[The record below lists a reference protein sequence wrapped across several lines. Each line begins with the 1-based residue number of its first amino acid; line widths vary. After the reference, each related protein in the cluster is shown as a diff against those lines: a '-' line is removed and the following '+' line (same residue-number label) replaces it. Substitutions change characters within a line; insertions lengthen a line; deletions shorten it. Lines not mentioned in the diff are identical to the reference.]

1 MRANAVQALAPSPQI
16 RAEVTGL
23 ATPTNGISASGKV
36 IGPAATAAEVSWRH
50 WLGFSIL
57 LIGQFMAVLDIQIV
71 ASSLGELRASLGATV
86 EEIALIQSTYLVAEV
101 IMIPLSA
108 WLARLLSIRIM
119 FAGSAACFVVASL
132 LCASAWNLESMLV
145 FRALQGFCAGAL
157 TPLSFATIFFMFP
170 RSKHAIGVAIAGMI
184 TTTGIT
190 LGPIVGGWVTL
201 TFSWHWIF
209 LMNIVPGLI
218 VVFGV
223 LALIDVDR
231 PQPHILPQ
239 IDIPGVVLAG
249 LFLGSL
255 VILFDKGPENDWFDT
270 PWVARLSIVM
280 IISGGLFLWRELT
293 CRYPV
298 IELRLFKDGTFA
310 AGCICSFILGAV
322 IVGSAYLSPAMLSTV
337 RQFNSQQIGTVMM
350 FTGAAQV
357 FLAPVASYMVQRM
370 AARIVL
376 GIGLSILITSLVLHG
391 QMTSE
396 MGLDQLAFPQFLRGL
411 GIMMCFM
418 PITIVAI
425 GSVPLSDVRT
435 ASSLFNL
442 FRSLGGAIGLALITT
457 FQEFRFDFHR
467 ERLLAQVGEG
477 GVVAG
482 QWLSGL
488 QQRIEDVYGATSN
501 PEAAALKIMNGFI
514 EREVWALTF
523 NDMWVGMAIYCG
535 IALLI
540 LPFLPD
546 HVRQQSD

>member
-1 MRANAVQALAPSPQI
+1 MSDTAAP
-16 RAEVTGL
+16 V
-23 ATPTNGISASGKV
+23 NGISASGKV
-36 IGPAATAAEVSWRH
+36 VGPAPTAETVSWRH
-50 WLGFSIL
+50 WLGFSVL
-57 LIGQFMAVLDIQIV
+57 LVGQFMAVLDIQIV

-86 EEIALIQSTYLVAEV
+86 EEIALIQSTYLVGEV

-119 FAGSAACFVVASL
+119 FAGSAALFVVTSL

-145 FRALQGFCAGAL
+145 FRAMQGFCAGAL

-170 RSKHAIGVAIAGMI
+170 RSKHAIGVAIAGLI
-184 TTTGIT
+184 TTMGIT
-190 LGPIVGGWVTL
+190 LGPVVGGWVTL

-209 LMNIVPGLI
+209 LMNVVPGFI

-231 PQPHILPQ
+231 PQLHILPQ
-239 IDIPGVVLAG
+239 IDIPGVILAG

-255 VILFDKGPENDWFDT
+255 VVLFDKGPENDWFDT
-270 PWVARLSIVM
+270 PWITRLFILMVV
-280 IISGGLFLWRELT
+280 SGLLFLWRELT
-293 CRYPV
+293 YRYPV
-298 IELRLFKDGTFA
+298 VELRLFTDKAFA
-310 AGCICSFILGAV
+310 AGCVCSFVLGAA

-337 RQFNSQQIGTVMM
+337 RHFNSQQIGTVMM

-357 FLAPVASYMVQRM
+357 FLAPLASYMVQRL

-376 GIGLSILITSLVLHG
+376 GIGLSILIISLFWHG

-396 MGLDQLAFPQFLRGL
+396 MGLEQLAIPQFLRGL

-425 GSVPLSDVRT
+425 GSVPLSDVRS

-442 FRSLGGAIGLALITT
+442 FRSLGGAVGLALITT
-457 FQEFRFDFHR
+457 YQESRFDFHR
-467 ERLLAQVGEG
+467 ERLLATVGEG
-477 GVVAG
+477 GIAAE
-482 QWLSGL
+482 QWLAGL
-488 QQRIEDVYGATSN
+488 QQRIQDAYGAVSN
-501 PEAAALKIMNGFI
+501 PEAAALKIMNTFI
-514 EREVWALTF
+514 EREVWVLTF
-523 NDMWVGMAIYCG
+523 NDMWMAMAFYCG
-535 IALLI
+535 LAGLF

-546 HVRQQSD
+546 RIRELKDE

>member
-1 MRANAVQALAPSPQI
+1 MSDAALPA
-16 RAEVTGL
+16 
-23 ATPTNGISASGKV
+23 NGISASGKV
-36 IGPAATAAEVSWRH
+36 IGPAPTDDTVNWRH

-57 LIGQFMAVLDIQIV
+57 LVGQFMAVLDIQIV

-119 FAGSAACFVVASL
+119 FAASAAFFVVTSV

-145 FRALQGFCAGAL
+145 FRAMQGFSAGAL

-209 LMNIVPGLI
+209 FMNIVPGLI

-231 PQPHILPQ
+231 PQLHILPQ

-270 PWVARLSIVM
+270 PWITRLTVVM
-280 IISGGLFLWRELT
+280 VISGILFLWRELT

-298 IELRLFKDGTFA
+298 IELRLFTDSTFA
-310 AGCICSFILGAV
+310 AECICSFVLGAA

-337 RQFNSQQIGTVMM
+337 RHFNSQQIGTVMM

-357 FLAPVASYMVQRM
+357 LLAPLASYMVQRL
-370 AARIVL
+370 AARVVL
-376 GIGLSILITSLVLHG
+376 GIGLSILITSLIWHG

-396 MGLDQLAFPQFLRGL
+396 MGLDQLAVPQFLRGL

-425 GSVPLSDVRT
+425 GSVPLADVRT

-457 FQEFRFDFHR
+457 FQESRFDFHR
-467 ERLLAQVGEG
+467 ERLLARVGEG
-477 GVVAG
+477 GLAAE
-482 QWLSGL
+482 QWLTGL
-488 QQRIEDVYGATSN
+488 QQRIQDAFGSAPN
-501 PEAAALKIMNGFI
+501 PEAAALKIMNTII
-514 EREVWALTF
+514 EREVWVLTF
-523 NDMWVGMAIYCG
+523 NDMWMAMAFYCG
-535 IALLI
+535 LSALF

-546 HVRQQSD
+546 RIRQQPDE

>member
-1 MRANAVQALAPSPQI
+1 M
-16 RAEVTGL
+16 TGL
-23 ATPTNGISASGKV
+23 ALPTNGISATGKV
-36 IGPAATAAEVSWRH
+36 VGPAATGDTVTWRH
-50 WLGFSIL
+50 WIGFSVL

-71 ASSLGELRASLGATV
+71 ASSLGELRASLSATV

-119 FAGSAACFVVASL
+119 FAGSAACFVITSL

-145 FRALQGFCAGAL
+145 FRAMQGFCAGAL

-190 LGPIVGGWVTL
+190 LGPVVGGWVTQ

-209 LMNIVPGLI
+209 LMNIVPGMI

-223 LALIDVDR
+223 LSLIDVDR
-231 PQPHILPQ
+231 PQWHILPQ
-239 IDIPGVVLAG
+239 IDIPGVILAG

-270 PWVARLSIVM
+270 PWITRLTLLM
-280 IISGGLFLWRELT
+280 LMSGGLFLWRELS

-298 IELRLFKDGTFA
+298 IDLRLLKEGTFA
-310 AGCICSFILGAV
+310 AGCACSFILGAA

-337 RQFNSQQIGTVMM
+337 RHFNSQQIGTIMM

-357 FLAPVASYMVQRM
+357 FLAPIASYMVQRL

-376 GIGLSILITSLVLHG
+376 GLGLAILITSLLWHG

-396 MGLDQLAFPQFLRGL
+396 MGLSQLAAPQFLRGL
-411 GIMMCFM
+411 GMMLCFM
-418 PITIVAI
+418 PITIIAI
-425 GSVPLSDVRT
+425 GSVALSDVRT

-457 FQEFRFDFHR
+457 LQESRFDFHR
-467 ERLLAQVGEG
+467 EHLLAALGEG
-477 GVVAG
+477 GITAS
-482 QWLSGL
+482 QWLMGIR
-488 QQRIEDVYGATSN
+488 QRIEDAYGTVRD
-501 PEAAALKIMNGFI
+501 PEAAAMQIMNSII
-514 EREVWALTF
+514 EREVWVLTF
-523 NDMWVGMAIYCG
+523 NDMWIALAVYCG
-535 IALLI
+535 IAVLF

-546 HVRQQSD
+546 RVRQLPENTRAT

>member
-1 MRANAVQALAPSPQI
+1 MSDAPIP
-16 RAEVTGL
+16 A
-23 ATPTNGISASGKV
+23 NGISASGKV
-36 IGPAATAAEVSWRH
+36 LGPAATDDLVNWRH

-57 LIGQFMAVLDIQIV
+57 LVGQFMAVLDIQIV
-71 ASSLGELRASLGATV
+71 ASSLGELRSSLDATV

-119 FAGSAACFVVASL
+119 FAASAAFFVVTSL

-145 FRALQGFCAGAL
+145 FRAMQGFSAGAL

-209 LMNIVPGLI
+209 LINIVPGLI
-218 VVFGV
+218 VVIGV

-270 PWVARLSIVM
+270 PWITRLTILMVV
-280 IISGGLFLWRELT
+280 SGILFLWRELT

-298 IELRLFKDGTFA
+298 VELRLFADSTFA
-310 AGCICSFILGAV
+310 AGCVCSFVLGAA

-337 RQFNSQQIGTVMM
+337 RYFNSQQIGTIMM

-357 FLAPVASYMVQRM
+357 LLAPLASYMVQRM
-370 AARIVL
+370 AARVVL
-376 GIGLSILITSLVLHG
+376 GIGLFILIVSLAWHG

-396 MGLDQLAFPQFLRGL
+396 MGLDQLALPQFLRGF
-411 GIMMCFM
+411 GIMLCFM
-418 PITIVAI
+418 PITLVAI

-457 FQEFRFDFHR
+457 FQESRFDFHR

-477 GVVAG
+477 GLVAE
-482 QWLSGL
+482 QWLKGL
-488 QQRIEDVYGATSN
+488 QQRIQDAYGAAPE
-501 PEAAALKIMNGFI
+501 PEAAALKIMNTFI
-514 EREVWALTF
+514 EREVWVLTF
-523 NDMWVGMAIYCG
+523 NDMWIAMAFYCG
-535 IALLI
+535 LSALF

-546 HVRQQSD
+546 RVKQH

>member
-1 MRANAVQALAPSPQI
+1 MTGAVVPA
-16 RAEVTGL
+16 
-23 ATPTNGISASGKV
+23 NGISASGKV
-36 IGPAATAAEVSWRH
+36 VGPAATEDTVHWRH

-57 LIGQFMAVLDIQIV
+57 LVGQFMAVLDIQIV

-108 WLARLLSIRIM
+108 WLARLLSIRVM
-119 FAGSAACFVVASL
+119 FAASAACFVVASL

-145 FRALQGFCAGAL
+145 FRAMQGFCAGAL

-184 TTTGIT
+184 TTMGIT
-190 LGPIVGGWVTL
+190 LGPIVGGWITL

-209 LMNIVPGLI
+209 LVNIVPGLI

-270 PWVARLSIVM
+270 PWIAQLTVLMLV
-280 IISGGLFLWRELT
+280 SGGLFLWRELS
-293 CRYPV
+293 CKYPV
-298 IELRLFKDGTFA
+298 VELRLFKDGTFA
-310 AGCICSFILGAV
+310 AGCACSFVLGAA

-370 AARIVL
+370 AARAVL
-376 GIGLSILITSLVLHG
+376 AIGLAILITSLVWHG

-396 MGLDQLAFPQFLRGL
+396 MGLEQLALPQFLRGL

-442 FRSLGGAIGLALITT
+442 FRSLGGAIGLAFITT
-457 FQEFRFDFHR
+457 LQEKRFDFHR

-477 GVVAG
+477 GIAAE
-482 QWLSGL
+482 QFLTSL
-488 QQRIEDVYGATSN
+488 RQRIEDVYGAASN
-501 PEAAALKIMNGFI
+501 ANLAAMKLMNSFI
-514 EREVWALTF
+514 EREVWVLTF
-523 NDMWVGMAIYCG
+523 NDMWVAMAVYCG
-535 IALLI
+535 ITFLL

-546 HVRQQSD
+546 RVRQFPDP